1 MKGEAVIFGNMK
13 NPITGNKFKKDA
25 EMIAKKEKKSI
36 LQDSR
41 STESPILAEVESNNT
56 VEIIFTDEIELIKPI
71 GPPKKIN
78 IEKFI
83 VIKTGEE
90 LEVVNTNAIVKV
102 YLEDKVEEMDMFRIK
117 L

>member
-1 MKGEAVIFGNMK
+1 MQTTSHSPYPEGFYEGRPDEKGQNYNDRNSYSQTHKLVAKVIGHEDDGA
-13 NPITGNKFKKDA
+13 T
-25 EMIAKKEKKSI
+25 I
-36 LQDSR
+36 LEIR
-41 STESPILAEVESNNT
+41 NRLA
-56 VEIIFTDEIELIKPI
+56 ITDEIELIKPI

-102 YLEDKVEEMDMFRIK
+102 YLEDKVEEMDMFRMK